1 MSGTGLR
8 RRGKGGKG
16 ASSETPLLARGTDA
30 DSADEALGDD
40 VQQTPSQS
48 IQADHEDRE
57 EWDGEGASDVESEY
71 GDGGDDDEE
80 WTEEDEQNYQ
90 AMRAKFEQEAA
101 QRAPD
106 ETWLLLLAV
115 VGFLVCGG
123 IAAVL
128 PKYTGI
134 EKDYVMASGMFL
146 LIGYVSFMNFVA
158 PLIGC
163 TKQDSIDDDDLSGS
177 TIFVVASSV
186 GILIGG
192 LVSTVVRIL
201 L

>member
-30 DSADEALGDD
+30 DSADEALGDG

-71 GDGGDDDEE
+71 GDDGDDDEE

-128 PKYTGI
+128 PK
-134 EKDYVMASGMFL
+134 
-146 LIGYVSFMNFVA
+146 
-158 PLIGC
+158 
-163 TKQDSIDDDDLSGS
+163 
-177 TIFVVASSV
+177 
-186 GILIGG
+186 
-192 LVSTVVRIL
+192 
-201 L
+201 